1 MRVIFMGT
9 PDFAVPTLN
18 HLIEAGHDIVLVVA
32 QPDKPAGRGKKL
44 RAPPVAQRAKELGL
58 PLAQPRA
65 LRRGPFPERFC
76 DLNADVAVVIAY
88 GRILPKRLLEN
99 PRYGC
104 VNLHASLL
112 PRWRG
117 AAPIQAAIRA
127 GDPITGVSSQRME
140 EGLDTG
146 PVYVEERLTIAAHET
161 AGQLH
166 DRLSLLSGRV
176 AVTTLNGLAERNPR
190 PQDEANATWAPKI
203 SKADGEVDFSRAAID
218 IDRQIRAYSPWPGGW
233 TTWGDQVL
241 KLKTARPVPGV
252 GEPGTILSIDPLI
265 IACGE
270 DAIALERV
278 QAPGR
283 KPVSGR
289 DFANGARLALG
300 GRL

>member
-1 MRVIFMGT
+1 M
-9 PDFAVPTLN
+9 
-18 HLIEAGHDIVLVVA
+18 
-32 QPDKPAGRGKKL
+32 
-44 RAPPVAQRAKELGL
+44 
-58 PLAQPRA
+58 
-65 LRRGPFPERFC
+65 
-76 DLNADVAVVIAY
+76 IAY

-203 SKADGEVDFSRAAID
+203 SKADGEADFSRAAID
-218 IDRQIRAYSPWPGGW
+218 IDRQIRATVHGQEAGPPGEI
-233 TTWGDQVL
+233 
-241 KLKTARPVPGV
+241 RY
-252 GEPGTILSIDPLI
+252 
-265 IACGE
+265 
-270 DAIALERV
+270 
-278 QAPGR
+278 
-283 KPVSGR
+283 
-289 DFANGARLALG
+289 
-300 GRL
+300 